1 MPTRHEKFVASIK
14 YFCNYV
20 LQCDN
25 FKLGEES
32 GVSVKQGTRGYSLEL
47 FEMEGKLSI
56 PQFKEHFDNYFGEYK
71 YYELG
76 DLTRGVIITGD
87 SELMFVK
94 RHGALYVKNILVH
107 YRNKQPMPFKVIGK
121 KANVIADLENEN
133 QQLRDQIENAKK
145 ANLAL
150 LERKQ
155 QKERLLQ
162 NENKELREKIENAN
176 EANLILLERNQL
188 QDRSLESYR
197 KNMKDTESSITSLF
211 DIVNELYRKNE
222 EQKECPICFEDI
234 EPNNLFVSKC
244 KHYLCKRCAF
254 LQHSNNCSICR
265 DNWGEAISRYIEHIP
280 PKRFTSGKVKAIVD
294 YKAKRPKELS
304 LKKGS
309 IIEISKLSKKGK
321 YCEGVE
327 LETGRRGLF
336 IREHC
341 EFLE

>member
-1 MPTRHEKFVASIK
+1 
-14 YFCNYV
+14 
-20 LQCDN
+20 L
-25 FKLGEES
+25 EEHTYNGHS
-32 GVSVKQGTRGYSLEL
+32 GSREYSLKL
-47 FEMEGKLSI
+47 FGMEGKLSI
-56 PQFKEHFDNYFGEYK
+56 PQFKEHFDNYFGEYR
-71 YYELG
+71 EFWAGGL
-76 DLTRGVIITGD
+76 LRRGVLVPVSDDGF
-87 SELMFVK
+87 MFED
-94 RHGALYVKNILVH
+94 GALLVIGILVH
-107 YRNKQPMPFKVIGK
+107 YRKKDPMPFKVIEE
-121 KANVIADLENEN
+121 KAIIADLENEN
-133 QQLRDQIENAKK
+133 KKLRDQIENTKKINQILENTKK

-150 LERKQ
+150 LERNQ
-155 QKERLLQ
+155 
-162 NENKELREKIENAN
+162 ELREKIENAN
-176 EANLILLERNQL
+176 EANQILLERNQL
-188 QDRSLESYR
+188 LDRSLEFYR
-197 KNMKDTESSITSLF
+197 KNLASDRYDFASQMKDSESSITSLF

>member
-1 MPTRHEKFVASIK
+1 MPSRHEKFLASIE
-14 YFCNYV
+14 YFCNNR
-20 LQCDN
+20 LQCDS
-25 FKLGEES
+25 FKLEECAPGS
-32 GVSVKQGTRGYSLEL
+32 LKKKCFREYSLEL

-56 PQFKEHFDNYFGEYK
+56 PQFKEHFDNYFGEYRDFWVRR
-71 YYELG
+71 L
-76 DLTRGVIITGD
+76 LRRGVIIGGDSHLMFKDGRGVIIGGD
-87 SELMFVK
+87 SELMFK
-94 RHGALYVKNILVH
+94 DGALYVTGILVY
-107 YRNKQPMPFKVIGK
+107 YRNKQPMPFKVIEK
-121 KANVIADLENEN
+121 KANVIDNVSN
-133 QQLRDQIENAKK
+133 
-145 ANLAL
+145 
-150 LERKQ
+150 
-155 QKERLLQ
+155 LQ
-162 NENKELREKIENAN
+162 NENIELRKKIEKAN

-188 QDRSLESYR
+188 LDRSLELYR
-197 KNMKDTESSITSLF
+197 KNKKDTESSITSLF

-294 YKAKRPKELS
+294 YKARCPKELS

-309 IIEISKLSKKGK
+309 IIEIWNLAKKGK
-321 YCEGVE
+321 YCEGVD